1 MCAIQKNVKVKKKWI
16 YLIVLVVLVGLGA
29 LVYLLVPPNLPS
41 IERWVMSVPPGSQT
55 PDERKTL
62 ASLKIINDHP
72 FYQMTF
78 YGDYPRY
85 LDMKKRFYW
94 ALRFPKPQCSSFAV
108 LNPHGHALLGYNND
122 GEYNSILLLFTD
134 PSDGYASISIA
145 DLGGSLP
152 GFTKSFTPFDSDRA
166 RSLLLYA
173 PYSTQSGMNEM
184 GLAVSTMTDP
194 SGSWTID
201 PEKDTLGAAEA
212 RRYILDH
219 AKDVE
224 EAIALLSEH
233 NVSYTGTTVSHLLLA
248 DRSGHSALL
257 EWVDG
262 EMKVIRNQQ
271 PWQVSTNFRV
281 NGADEIINA
290 DISEYQAS
298 GTVAGDNPGRKYWR
312 YVTAWETLR
321 KADGLLSPEQSMDL
335 LSTISLEVN
344 INGTTFLTQYS
355 IVYDLVT
362 GDVQIVT
369 ERNYQQIYHYQLPM
383 K

>member
-1 MCAIQKNVKVKKKWI
+1 MKKKWI
-16 YLIVLVVLVGLGA
+16 FPLVLVVLIGLGA
-29 LVYLLVPPNLPS
+29 LAYLLVPANIPS

-55 PDERKTL
+55 PDEQKTL
-62 ASLKIINDHP
+62 ASLEIINDHP

-94 ALRFPKPQCSSFAV
+94 AMGLPKPQCSSFAA
-108 LNPHGHALLGYNND
+108 LNSQGDAILGYNND
-122 GEYNSILLLFTD
+122 GEPQSILLLFTN
-134 PSDGYASISIA
+134 PSDGYASVSISAIG
-145 DLGGSLP
+145 DGFP
-152 GFTKSFTPFDSDRA
+152 WFTKSFTPFHSDRD

-173 PYSTQSGMNEM
+173 PYSAQTGMNEM

-194 SGSWTID
+194 EGSWSIN

-212 RRYILDH
+212 RRLILDH

-224 EAIALLSEH
+224 EAIALLSQY
-233 NVSYTGTTVSHLLLA
+233 NVSYRGTSVSHLLLA

-271 PWQVSTNFRV
+271 PWQASTNFRV
-281 NGADEIINA
+281 YGAEQMIKD
-290 DISEYQAS
+290 DISQVHVS
-298 GTVAGDNPGRKYWR
+298 GFVVGDSLGRNHWR

-321 KADGLLSPEQSMDL
+321 KADGFLSPEQSMDL
-335 LSTISLEVN
+335 LNTISVDFN
-344 INGTTFLTQYS
+344 RNGTRVLTHYS
-355 IVYDLVT
+355 VIYDLIA
-362 GDVQIVT
+362 GNMDIVT
-369 ERNYQQIYHYQLPM
+369 DRNYQQVYRYQLPM

>member
-1 MCAIQKNVKVKKKWI
+1 MKKKWFLLVI
-16 YLIVLVVLVGLGA
+16 LFVLVVLVGLGA
-29 LVYLLVPPNLPS
+29 AAYYFVPRNLPA
-41 IERWVMSVPPGSQT
+41 IERWVMSVPPESQT
-55 PDERKTL
+55 PDEQKTL
-62 ASLKIINDHP
+62 ASLQVINDHP

-85 LDMKKRFYW
+85 LEMKKRFYW
-94 ALRFPKPQCSSFAV
+94 AMGFPKPLCSSFAA
-108 LNPHGHALLGYNND
+108 LNPQGHAIFGYNND
-122 GEYNSILLLFTD
+122 GASPPIILLFTD
-134 PSDGYASISIA
+134 PSDGYASISISEI
-145 DLGGSLP
+145 GGSVP
-152 GFTKSFTPFDSDRA
+152 GFNKSFTPFDSDRA

-194 SGSWTID
+194 EGSWSID
-201 PEKDTLGAAEA
+201 PQKDTLGAAEA
-212 RRYILDH
+212 RRAILDH

-224 EAIALLSEH
+224 EAIALLSQK
-233 NVSYTGTTVSHLLLA
+233 NVSYQDTSVSHLLLA

-281 NGADEIINA
+281 YGAQQKINA
-290 DISEYQAS
+290 DLAQYRAS
-298 GTVAGDNPGRKYWR
+298 GTVTADTLGENHWR

-321 KADGLLSPEQSMDL
+321 KADGLLSLEQSMDL
-335 LSTISLEVN
+335 LSAVSVKYMTR
-344 INGTTFLTQYS
+344 YS
-355 IVYDLVT
+355 IVFDLTT

-369 ERNYQQIYHYQLPM
+369 DRNYDEPYNYNLHMQQVR
-383 K
+383 